1 MASNPAEPGDDA
13 AKRPIDVQSTAEFDA
28 VLDDGDRVLVDFYAD
43 WCGPC
48 NALAPRIERLAS
60 EVDNPVVK
68 LDVEALPDVATRYD
82 VKAIPTLIVFEDGI
96 PVERMRGVQQKA
108 VLADALDG

>member
-1 MASNPAEPGDDA
+1 MASNPAEPGDDG
-13 AKRPIDVQSTAEFDA
+13 AKRPIDVQSAAEFDA
-28 VLDDGDRVLVDFYAD
+28 ILDDGGLVLVDFYAD

-48 NALAPRIERLAS
+48 NVLAPRVERLAS

-82 VKAIPTLIVFEDGI
+82 VKAIPTLIVFEESV
-96 PVERMRGVQQKA
+96 PVERLRGVQEKA
-108 VLADALDG
+108 VLADALDQ

>member
-13 AKRPIDVQSTAEFDA
+13 AKGPIHVQRAEAFET
-28 VLDDGDRVLVDFYAD
+28 VLDTDTRVLVDFYAD

-82 VKAIPTLIVFEDGI
+82 VQAIPTLIVFENGM
-96 PVERMRGVQQKA
+96 PVERMRGVQEKA
-108 VLADALDG
+108 VLADALDA